1 MKHNPAGNSL
11 LILTT
16 VGMVA
21 AFMVWGAFSPLINQF
36 GEMYNLTAT
45 EKSVLAAV
53 PVLLGSVMRVP
64 LGILTEKYGGRKVYT
79 LLLLF
84 LILPLAAA
92 GFADSYVTL
101 LVCAFFLGMAGT
113 SFAVSMTFVS
123 KWTPKEKQGTALGIN
138 ALGNAGTAAASL
150 ALPSIALM
158 AGMEWVFWSLI
169 IPIAAMAVLLWFFTP
184 ETPSADT
191 SRTVKGELSVLAF
204 KHTWMLSLFYFVTF
218 GIFVAFGVYL
228 PTLLTDLFGLS
239 AVDAGMRTAG
249 FIVLATFIRP
259 LGGYA
264 ADKMAPGRIL
274 SAVFLGITAG
284 GAMLTIGSEN
294 IIVMTFASLLLAA
307 AAGIGNGA
315 VFKLV
320 PSLFPSS
327 TGTVTGIVGAAGG
340 LGGFFPP
347 IILGVVKDMTGAY
360 AIGFLLLAAMSI
372 CCLVVNK
379 KEYDNE
385 KKIRQLK
392 EAQAG

>member
-1 MKHNPAGNSL
+1 MEHKPAGNSL
-11 LILTT
+11 LLLTT
-16 VGMVA
+16 IGMVA

-36 GEMYNLTAT
+36 GEMYNLSAT

-53 PVLLGSVMRVP
+53 PVLLGSIMRVP

-84 LILPLAAA
+84 LILPLTAA
-92 GFADSYVTL
+92 GFADSYAAL

-150 ALPSIALM
+150 VLPTIALA

-169 IPIAAMAVLLWFFTP
+169 LPIGSMAALLWFFTP

-191 SRTVKGELSVLAF
+191 TRTVKGELSVLAY

-218 GIFVAFGVYL
+218 GIFVAFSVYL
-228 PTLLTDLFGLS
+228 PTLLTDLFELS
-239 AVDAGMRTAG
+239 AVDAGLRTAG
-249 FIVLATFIRP
+249 FIILATFIRP

-264 ADKMAPGRIL
+264 ADKIAPGRIL
-274 SAVFLGITAG
+274 TAVFLAITAG
-284 GAMLTIGSEN
+284 GAAIAIGGESM
-294 IIVMTFASLLLAA
+294 IMMTGASLLLAA
-307 AAGIGNGA
+307 ASGIGNGA

-320 PSLFPSS
+320 PSIFPGA

-347 IILGVVKDMTGAY
+347 IILGVVRDMTGAY
-360 AIGFLLLAAMSI
+360 AIGFVLLAVVSA
-372 CCLVVNK
+372 CCLVVNRK
-379 KEYDNE
+379 SYDREKNVRRMKEV
-385 KKIRQLK
+385 R
-392 EAQAG
+392 A